1 MTLDQLAVGQE
12 AIVRTVGG
20 EGALRTRLLDMGV
33 IPGTRIRVT
42 RRAPLGDP
50 IELHLR
56 GYVLTLR
63 QEDAK
68 AVELE
73 AIP

>member
-12 AIVRTVGG
+12 AVVRTVGG
-20 EGALRTRLLDMGV
+20 EGALRSRLLDMGV
-33 IPGTRIRVT
+33 IPGTRIRVA

-63 QEDAK
+63 AEDAK
-68 AVELE
+68 AVEME
-73 AIP
+73 AAL